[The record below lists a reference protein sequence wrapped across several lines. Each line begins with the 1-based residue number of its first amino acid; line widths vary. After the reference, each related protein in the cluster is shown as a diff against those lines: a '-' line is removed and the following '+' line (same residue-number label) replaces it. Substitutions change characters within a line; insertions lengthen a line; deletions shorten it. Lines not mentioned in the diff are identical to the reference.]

1 MFDIHTHLNSRYM
14 NTSNHIV
21 WINTEEKMAVF
32 PLWNL
37 SGQMVGYQNYRPL
50 NPKEPNNDPK
60 SGRYYTHRN
69 KDMVSVWG
77 LESWNFS
84 RTLFVCEGIF
94 DACRLTNHGVSAIA
108 LLSNNPT
115 DATKRWLWTIRQ
127 FRPVFSIC
135 DSGPSGRKL
144 ASLSHKSHTMT
155 VSDLGDSSESFVSEL
170 IEKFADGI
178 F

>member
-1 MFDIHTHLNSRYM
+1 MFDIHAHLNSRYM
-14 NTSNHIV
+14 NTSNHVV
-21 WINTEEKMAVF
+21 WINVEEQMAVF

-77 LESWNFS
+77 LETWNFS

-94 DACRLTNHGVSAIA
+94 DACRLTNHGASAIA

-115 DATKRWLWTIRQ
+115 DATKRWLWTVRQ
-127 FRPVFSIC
+127 FRPVFSVC

-144 ASLSHKSHTMT
+144 ASLSHKSHTM
-155 VSDLGDSSESFVSEL
+155 VLSDLGDSSEYFVLQL
-170 IEKFADGI
+170 IKKVADGN